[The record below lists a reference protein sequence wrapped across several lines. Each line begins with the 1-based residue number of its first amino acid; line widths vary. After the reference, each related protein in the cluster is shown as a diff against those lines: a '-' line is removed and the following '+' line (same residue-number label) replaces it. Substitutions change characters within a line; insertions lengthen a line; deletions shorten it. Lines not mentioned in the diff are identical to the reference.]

1 MSFTC
6 SQCGFALERPG
17 RCETHGTVLVDAVA
31 RAEAPNDR
39 MLGTDLAGKY
49 ALVGILGRGA
59 FGHVYR
65 AWQEVLDR
73 QVAIKV
79 IRRSKAQGAS
89 FRERFF
95 LEARAVGRLRGP
107 NIVTLHDFGEEP
119 DGRLYMVLELVEGP
133 NLRQAI
139 PNGARIEPA
148 RAARLVLPVLRA
160 LAEAHG
166 QGIVHRDIK
175 PSNLMLTVDDEGNET
190 VKVLDFGVAKVIE
203 PGGAA
208 PDRDRRMTQHGQVVG
223 TPRYVSPEQAAGADV
238 GPASDLYS
246 LGVILYELMAGR
258 PPFQGADATETVGM
272 RIHQPAPP
280 LPPDV
285 AVSPELQEV
294 VLRALERVP
303 AERYATAGAFAEA
316 LRATPELRS
325 NSEVDRAGV
334 FASAPTALITLAAED
349 SASGAESSGALR
361 SAVGGTPPD
370 PESSFVGL
378 GPSPERRRVLAV
390 LLLLTVLGL
399 AGLAFLLLSRAP
411 APSPGGPAAPA
422 VSLPPS
428 AALPSTPPTAA
439 PTSAPPIAAPA
450 PTSAPPAPA
459 SKRPPRPGGGTP
471 KSQPDIPYL

>member
-1 MSFTC
+1 M
-6 SQCGFALERPG
+6 CGFERARPG
-17 RCETHGTVLVDAVA
+17 RCETHGIVLVDAAA
-31 RAEAPNDR
+31 RAEAPKDR
-39 MLGTDLAGKY
+39 MLGTELAGKY

-79 IRRSKAQGAS
+79 IRRSKAQGTA

-148 RAARLVLPVLRA
+148 RAARLALPVLRA

-203 PGGAA
+203 PAGTGGSLGAE
-208 PDRDRRMTQHGQVVG
+208 PDRRMTQHGQVVG

-246 LGVILYELMAGR
+246 LGIILYELMAGR
-258 PPFQGADATETVGM
+258 PPFQGADATETVAM
-272 RIHQPAPP
+272 RVHQPAPP

-285 AVSPELQEV
+285 AVSPELQDV

-303 AERYATAGAFAEA
+303 TERYATAAAFAEA

-325 NSEVDRAGV
+325 ATEVDRAGA
-334 FASAPTALITLAAED
+334 FAAAPTALITLNAED
-349 SASGAESSGALR
+349 SMSGAESSGALR
-361 SAVGGTPPD
+361 SAVGSAPAD

-378 GPSPERRRVLAV
+378 GPSPERRRVLVV
-390 LLLLTVLGL
+390 LLLLTVVGIAGLVWLL
-399 AGLAFLLLSRAP
+399 AGRAP
-411 APSPGGPAAPA
+411 APSVPEPARGPATQAPPSERAAPITAAPA
-422 VSLPPS
+422 T
-428 AALPSTPPTAA
+428 TPPTQ
-439 PTSAPPIAAPA
+439 APA
-450 PTSAPPAPA
+450 PATLAPAPA
-459 SKRPPRPGGGTP
+459 SKRPPRPAGNGGAP
-471 KSQPDIPYL
+471 KSTPDIPYL